1 MDQDEIWHRC
11 GPRGGRGSTQYP
23 PTPGVQGVHFGRNF
37 IKQKLLGTP
46 NLVMVGHLI
55 GPQIWIWKDLGPV
68 SFWSHGHSLSRG
80 VYKIKVVVNGPNSAW
95 PQGQANVCLSPH
107 TLLIT
112 INLKIQ
118 YSFKNLI

>member
-1 MDQDEIWHRC
+1 M
-11 GPRGGRGSTQYP
+11 
-23 PTPGVQGVHFGRNF
+23 HFGGYF
-37 IKQKLLGTP
+37 IKQKLLSTP
-46 NLVMVGHLI
+46 NLVGVGHLI
-55 GPQIWIWKDLGPV
+55 GLQIRKDLVPV
-68 SFWSHGHSLSRG
+68 CFWSLSASLSRG